1 MSYEHKENSGSIFP
15 NQKKTSDNQPDFK
28 GQVNV
33 EGKLFDIAI
42 WNKGK
47 FQSIKISPPF
57 KKDETKAGAYTE
69 QVKKQQFIDTHSEF
83 RVDSHDDLPF

>member
-1 MSYEHKENSGSIFP
+1 MSYEHKVNSGSIFP

-33 EGKLFDIAI
+33 AGKLFDIAI

-69 QVKKQQFIDTHSEF
+69 EVKKQVVTEDFG
-83 RVDSHDDLPF
+83 DLPF

>member
-1 MSYEHKENSGSIFP
+1 MSYEHKVNSGSIFP

-42 WNKGK
+42 WNKSK
-47 FQSIKISPPF
+47 FQSIKISEPF

-69 QVKKQQFIDTHSEF
+69 QVKKQVVTEDFG
-83 RVDSHDDLPF
+83 DLPF

>member
-1 MSYEHKENSGSIFP
+1 MSYEHKVNSGSIFP
-15 NQKKTSDNQPDFK
+15 NQKKTSDTQPDFK

-47 FQSIKISPPF
+47 FQSIKISEPF

-69 QVKKQQFIDTHSEF
+69 QVKRQVVESN
-83 RVDSHDDLPF
+83 DDLPF

>member
-1 MSYEHKENSGSIFP
+1 MSYEHKVNSGSIFP
-15 NQKKTSDNQPDFK
+15 NQKKTSDTQPDFK

-47 FQSIKISPPF
+47 FQSIKISEPF
-57 KKDETKAGAYTE
+57 KKDDTKAGAYTE
-69 QVKKQQFIDTHSEF
+69 QVKKQVVTEDFG
-83 RVDSHDDLPF
+83 DLPF

>member
-1 MSYEHKENSGSIFP
+1 MSYEHKVNSGSIFP
-15 NQKKTSDNQPDFK
+15 NQKKTSDTQPDFK

-47 FQSIKISPPF
+47 FQSIKISEPF

-69 QVKKQQFIDTHSEF
+69 QVKKQVVTEDFG
-83 RVDSHDDLPF
+83 DLPF

>member
-1 MSYEHKENSGSIFP
+1 MSYEHKVNSGSIFP

-47 FQSIKISPPF
+47 FQSIKISEPF

-69 QVKKQQFIDTHSEF
+69 QVKKQVVTEDFG
-83 RVDSHDDLPF
+83 DLPF

>member
-1 MSYEHKENSGSIFP
+1 MAYEHKENSGSVFP

-33 EGKLFDIAI
+33 AGKLYDIAI

-47 FQSIKISPPF
+47 FQSIKISEPF
-57 KKDETKAGAYTE
+57 KKDVTKAGAYTE
-69 QVKKQQFIDTHSEF
+69 QVKKQVVTEDFG
-83 RVDSHDDLPF
+83 DLPF